1 MSRIA
6 YVDGAYMPHAA
17 ACVHIEDRG
26 YQFADG
32 VYEVCALR
40 EGVLLFEDAHL
51 ARLDESLKALNI
63 AAPMSKQA
71 LRLVLR
77 ETVRRNHIRHGIV
90 YFQITRGQAPREH
103 GFGDDIKPVLVVT
116 VRAISPQ
123 TTQAIHK
130 EGIRIIT
137 QPDMRWARCDIKS
150 IALLPNILARSA
162 AQEANAQEAW
172 LIDEDGFITEGA
184 ATSAWIVDKKGVLR
198 TRPNGQAI
206 LPGITRQLILELVA
220 AEKLDFVEQPFTLDE
235 AYEAQEAFATA
246 SSVAI
251 LPIIAINDKP
261 IGTGKPGKISRLL
274 LKIYEKN
281 VAKCVKKSTLL
292 ESKCV

>member
-17 ACVHIEDRG
+17 ASVHIEDRG

-32 VYEVCALR
+32 VYEVCGLHD
-40 EGVLLFEDAHL
+40 GVLLFEDAHL
-51 ARLDESLKALNI
+51 ARLEQSLKALNI

-77 ETVRRNHIRHGIV
+77 ETVRRNHIRQGIV

-130 EGIRIIT
+130 KGIRIIT

-172 LIDEDGFITEGA
+172 LIDKDGFITEGA

-220 AEKLDFVEQPFTLDE
+220 AEKLDFAEQPFTLDE

-251 LPIIAINDKP
+251 LPIISINDKP

-274 LKIYEKN
+274 LKIYKKN